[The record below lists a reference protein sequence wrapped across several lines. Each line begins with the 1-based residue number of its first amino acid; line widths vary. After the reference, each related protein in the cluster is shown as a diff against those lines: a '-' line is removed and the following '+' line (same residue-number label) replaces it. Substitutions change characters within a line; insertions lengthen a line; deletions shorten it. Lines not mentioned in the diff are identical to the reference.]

1 MLYYSFTNQNNLLLV
16 NNQLYSLYINTFQT
30 YNYSYSYLDDFYTN
44 SKANSSDSD
53 NNSANNSKNKQENKQ
68 ENNYLLANFKTFAY
82 YQPRNNFTKIDS
94 FNRLSS

>member
-1 MLYYSFTNQNNLLLV
+1 MLYYLFTNQDDLLLV

-30 YNYSYSYLDDFYTN
+30 YNYSYSYLDNFYTN
-44 SKANSSDSD
+44 SKANLSNSD
-53 NNSANNSKNKQENKQ
+53 NNSTNNNKDKQ
-68 ENNYLLANFKTFAY
+68 ENNYLLANFKAFTY